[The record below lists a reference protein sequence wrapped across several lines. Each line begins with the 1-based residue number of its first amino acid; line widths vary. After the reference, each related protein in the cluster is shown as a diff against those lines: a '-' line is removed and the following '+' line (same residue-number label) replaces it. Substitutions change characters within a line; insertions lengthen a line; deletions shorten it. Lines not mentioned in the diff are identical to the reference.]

1 MKELLTEFF
10 ASILSEAKPKKPSQK
25 KPAEDPKP
33 SNAKFTTGGRWY
45 TADPE
50 SGGEYVGR
58 MDHGKWKDATPE
70 EKEEERQ
77 KRGATQQPKGAQEEP
92 VAEPTGD
99 EEETTGRKDKK
110 EPSIA
115 APYVAKHMGTD
126 VGATEFVG
134 HLVETNKILSK
145 ARRKGLAAGIGGPV
159 PSYGEVGLTDAA
171 NQFSEGY
178 DRWRKQH
185 AKKIERTKKQ
195 IIQEQQNGRLKN
207 LVPTVAKQLGVA
219 EDDDRV
225 YQYLAERR
233 AYEEQ
238 ELARLRA
245 DKKGIYYKK
254 GKKGFGFGKS
264 KKSQQKAE
272 DAAREWARA
281 QFDGAM
287 ATLNLVREQ
296 STIDT
301 SKPFTVI
308 QSDTREGGH
317 DRAILAHLKAR
328 LDEAETDEDRAH
340 YEEQIKA
347 FEELGFHDTMAIG
360 VDEMDR
366 MVVFHISNKKDD
378 DLRDIWNNTSPLV
391 AIAKLRKSLTSKLAG
406 MTPKVSARLLKVL
419 DDGVEAVTNLVGALG
434 KQFTSAEPET
444 FDDAFCDYMADLNK
458 GKLPGADKDYV
469 GNVVNSDAFQKWLQ
483 VNGKNLPENVRRNLV
498 RTKNNSDRAVMRAR
512 LLAIQMYTKQEFTG
526 KKPPL
531 NPPRA
536 VIRIMTKAAEVHKK
550 LPQERKS
557 ALSKSPGMAFALD
570 MKEQEKD
577 VMTQVH
583 TKIVSQLGSA
593 DKSAGYPPK
602 KGNGPY
608 TQAYVGTILHAMHF
622 DSMVMNFDK
631 SLGVVT
637 GIRGSTPADFR
648 MCLARLSG
656 YKGDTDT
663 EKGRQK
669 LVKHLLQ
676 TCQLE
681 PTSGAI
687 IITDG
692 DKQHVLAEDTWRTSG
707 TSKKVEKK
715 IGDTLRGC
723 VKDSVDSRAKERANR
738 G

>member
-10 ASILSEAKPKKPSQK
+10 ASILSEAKPKKPAQK

-58 MDHGKWKDATPE
+58 MDHGKWLDATPE

-92 VAEPTGD
+92 ATEPMGD
-99 EEETTGRKDKK
+99 EEETTGRKGKK

-115 APYVAKHMGTD
+115 AAYVARNMGIE
-126 VGATEFVG
+126 VPAPEFVG

-145 ARRKGLAAGIGGPV
+145 ARRKGLASGIGGAV

-185 AKKIERTKKQ
+185 AAKIERTRKQ
-195 IIQEQQNGRLKN
+195 IVKEQQAGQLKN
-207 LVPTVAKQLGVA
+207 LIPTVAKQLGMS

-233 AYEEQ
+233 VFEEQ

-245 DKKGIYYKK
+245 DKKGIYYLT
-254 GKKGFGFGKS
+254 GKKGFGSGKS

-272 DAAREWARA
+272 KAAREWARA

-287 ATLNLVREQ
+287 ATLTLVREQ

-301 SKPFTVI
+301 TKPFTVI

-317 DRAILAHLKAR
+317 DIAILAHLKAR
-328 LDEAETDEDRAH
+328 LGEAETDEDKAH
-340 YEEQIKA
+340 YEEQIRA
-347 FEELGFHDTMAIG
+347 FQELGFHDTMVIG
-360 VDEMDR
+360 VDESDR
-366 MVVFHISNKKDD
+366 MTVFHISNKKDD
-378 DLRDIWNNTSPLV
+378 DLRDIWNNSSPIV

-406 MTPKVSARLLKVL
+406 MTPKISAKLLKVL
-419 DDGVEAVTNLVGALG
+419 DDGVESVTNLVGALG

-444 FDDAFCDYMADLNK
+444 FDDAFCDYMADLNS
-458 GKLPGADKDYV
+458 GKLAGADKDYV
-469 GNVVNSDAFQKWLQ
+469 GVVVNSDAFQKWLRTS
-483 VNGKNLPENVRRNLV
+483 GKNLPENVRRNLV
-498 RTKNNSDRAVMRAR
+498 RTKSNSARAVMRAR
-512 LLAIQMYTKQEFTG
+512 LLAIQMYTKQEFTDKG
-526 KKPPL
+526 Q
-531 NPPRA
+531 NPPRS

-550 LPQERKS
+550 LPQERKDV
-557 ALSKSPGMAFALD
+557 LSESPGMSFALD

-577 VMTQVH
+577 VMKQVH
-583 TKIVSQLGSA
+583 TKVVSELAKA
-593 DKSAGYPPK
+593 DKGAGYPPK

-608 TQAYVGTILHAMHF
+608 TQSYIGTILHSMHF
-622 DSMVMNFDK
+622 DSMVINFDK

-648 MCLARLSG
+648 TCLARLSG

-663 EKGRQK
+663 EEGRQK

-676 TCQLE
+676 TCRLE

-692 DKQHVLAEDTWRTSG
+692 DKKHVLAEDTWRTSG
-707 TSKKVEKK
+707 PSKKVEKK

-723 VKDSVDSRAKERANR
+723 VKDSVDSRAKERASR